1 MRNVHLWCA
10 AMADLPGGRCPKNGP
25 GRIASDERA
34 GMDTPVW
41 KEKGL

>member
-1 MRNVHLWCA
+1 MCILDARQGVIC
-10 AMADLPGGRCPKNGP
+10 PVGGVRKNGP